1 VGRHVDLDTHIADVR
16 GVLQCEELSNVV
28 LCGHSYGGMVISGVA
43 ESAPNALRS
52 LVYLDAFL
60 PADGQCLLDFISA
73 ERLAEL
79 RQRVHER
86 GAGWLIPPPSA
97 AFFKVN
103 EADQAWVDGKTV
115 PHPLACFEQRIRLTG
130 ALNKVARRLY
140 IRAAGYPSA
149 VYDTITER
157 LRADSA
163 WWVHTVPCGHDV
175 MIDMPDALAKLLME
189 AA

>member
-1 VGRHVDLDTHIADVR
+1 VGRHVDLHTHIADVC
-16 GVLQCEELSNVV
+16 GVLQCEDLSNVV

-52 LVYLDAFL
+52 LVYLDAFV
-60 PADGQCLLDFISA
+60 PADGQCLLDFIP
-73 ERLAEL
+73 ERLTEL
-79 RQRVHER
+79 RQNVHER

-103 EADQAWVDGKTV
+103 EADQGWVDGKTV

-140 IRAAGYPSA
+140 IRAAGYPRA
-149 VYDTITER
+149 AYDGFAEQ
-157 LRADSA
+157 LRDDSS
-163 WWVHTVPCGHDV
+163 WGVHTVPCGHNV
-175 MIDMPDALAKLLME
+175 MIDMPDALAKLLTE